1 MGKETT
7 MFTRIL
13 VPLDGSTRAEQAL
26 PIAARIARASGARIL
41 LVRAVVVPV
50 TYGVTMEG
58 ESLHWRLAHDE
69 TEEAQT
75 YLNTMAQSE
84 TLKGLPVEGIV
95 KVGVAA
101 NVILDAVAER
111 GVDLVVLTSHGRT
124 GFTRWVLGSVAQHV
138 AHHSTAPVL
147 VLRRHGEGEAE
158 GEDFSHVL
166 VPLDGSPLA
175 ESALEAARS
184 LALALSAPGQA
195 RIHLVLV
202 IAPYESVPSNMPE
215 ALIMEGAQSYLER
228 VGQRLASESE
238 EGQLAVTWSVVA
250 NLDIAQGILSVA
262 EAAQGT
268 EGTPPFGRSGVIA
281 MATHGY
287 GGVERWALGS
297 IAERVLHASKH
308 PMLIVRP
315 PEVVARARGA
325 GPPSA

>member
-1 MGKETT
+1 

-58 ESLHWRLAHDE
+58 ESLHWRLAQDE

-84 TLKGLPVEGIV
+84 QLKGLPVEGIV

-147 VLRRHGEGEAE
+147 VLRRHGEAEAEAE